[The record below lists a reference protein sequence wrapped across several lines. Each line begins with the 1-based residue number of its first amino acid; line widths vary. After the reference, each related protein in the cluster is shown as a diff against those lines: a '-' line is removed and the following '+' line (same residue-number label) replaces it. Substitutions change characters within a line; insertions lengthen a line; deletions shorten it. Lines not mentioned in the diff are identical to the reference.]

1 MYCSSCGMAIK
12 PGLSYCNHCGAELKA
27 KQHGRAR
34 LSETSLESLVWAIA
48 SVTIVGLGAVIGL
61 MAVLKEVLH
70 FNDGLIIAFSLLGF
84 LSFLGVDGVFIWVL
98 LRVRM
103 GEKEADAMPKEKK
116 ITRRELDEANARVL
130 AEPALSVTEH
140 TTRTL
145 ESADRRRKNE

>member
-1 MYCSSCGMAIK
+1 MYCSSCGVAIK

-27 KQHGRAR
+27 KQHGRAK

-84 LSFLGVDGVFIWVL
+84 LSFLGVDCVFIWVL
-98 LRVRM
+98 LRLRM
-103 GEKEADAMPKEKK
+103 GEKEAGDIPEAALHLKYEK
-116 ITRRELDEANARVL
+116 
-130 AEPALSVTEH
+130 
-140 TTRTL
+140 
-145 ESADRRRKNE
+145 